1 MRRRMLQCWC
11 GAFRQA
17 RSRAMCIATCN
28 SEDPFVRAPALS
40 LVKAPACAG
49 IALPTHASLGDARLR
64 CEVEA

>member
-1 MRRRMLQCWC
+1 
-11 GAFRQA
+11 
-17 RSRAMCIATCN
+17 MCIATRN
-28 SEDPFVRAPALS
+28 SEDPFVRALALS